1 MGRNGTNGKPP
12 AARQPGA
19 MKALTILG
27 AMIGLVTGL
36 GFALAARSGWPEAFW
51 RGIAAAVVGGL
62 LLRWW
67 GTLWIRSWY
76 QVLRAREE
84 AEKKSEAQ
92 SKAV

>member
-1 MGRNGTNGKPP
+1 
-12 AARQPGA
+12 

-36 GFALAARSGWPEAFW
+36 GFALAARSPWPEAFW

-67 GTLWIRSWY
+67 GGLWMAGWQQTLRS
-76 QVLRAREE
+76 REH
-84 AEKKSEAQ
+84 AEKTARAD
-92 SKAV
+92 SKTV